1 MGVMPTPFLTAL
13 SLDTLTTSR
22 LWSQLDKDT
31 RLQGATAFYLGESRD
46 REIMEGADGAI
57 ASALRFRL
65 QSVKKLKP
73 EKKATYLA
81 TSVRPQDALAALLLQ
96 SLHLEHH
103 RGIMAAFL
111 DDLGV
116 KNDNGHIADDV
127 DLGTVK
133 PEDLKRAAAK
143 ISESFPATEVDVYLA
158 SLVAMEPV
166 LWGGLKEVLA
176 DRKKG

>member
-1 MGVMPTPFLTAL
+1 MGAMPTPFLTVL
-13 SLDTLTTSR
+13 SLDTLTPSR
-22 LWSQLDKDT
+22 LWSALDKET

-73 EKKATYLA
+73 AKKASYLA

-127 DLGTVK
+127 DLVAVK

-143 ISESFPATEVDVYLA
+143 IGEAFPATEVDVYLA

-166 LWGGLKEVLA
+166 LWGGLMEVLV
-176 DRKKG
+176 DRKKE